1 MKKSWRQPEWFEE
14 EKESEDKR
22 GESEKHRE
30 KNWGRKTNIAPNWRM
45 CFFGQ
50 KPISK
55 ISQGCK
61 FHNVSDFV
69 CSDEKEGD
77 GKDKK

>member
-1 MKKSWRQPEWFEE
+1 M
-14 EKESEDKR
+14 
-22 GESEKHRE
+22 
-30 KNWGRKTNIAPNWRM
+30 KTNRM
-45 CFFGQ
+45 IWSGEIEWGQERREWETQKEKLRENDQYSQKLEDVFFGQ

>member
-1 MKKSWRQPEWFEE
+1 MKMSWRQLEWFEE

-22 GESEKHRE
+22 GESEKQRE
-30 KNWGRKTNIAPNWRM
+30 KLRKKDQYSPKLEDV
-45 CFFGQ
+45 FFGQ

-61 FHNVSDFV
+61 FHNVFDFV
-69 CSDEKEGD
+69 FSD
-77 GKDKK
+77 